1 MVTTRDFN
9 ASTTRQSEAVD
20 ALLKCGFYPSKI
32 RLNGYEVEMR
42 YYYKYLNGEDSLLS
56 IIVGPSGN
64 YELVNNYGLRNE
76 TSETFTLKSL
86 IGYLQMLIACG
97 CKFDFQDK
105 GEKNHKEDNKV
116 TAYTMNDAVSMV
128 LSDDYKKRFI
138 AEYVETKIRYE
149 RLHNI
154 IIKWCA
160 GKADFVTDIELLE
173 EQAKYMGNYLKVLEI
188 RAVKEDIELP
198 DVVWR
203 N

>member
-1 MVTTRDFN
+1 MW
-9 ASTTRQSEAVD
+9 
-20 ALLKCGFYPSKI
+20 
-32 RLNGYEVEMR
+32 
-42 YYYKYLNGEDSLLS
+42 YYYKYLNGEDSLLL

-64 YELVNNYGLRNE
+64 YELVNNHGLRNE
-76 TSETFTLKSL
+76 MSETLTLKSL
-86 IGYLQMLIACG
+86 IEYLQILIACE

-116 TAYTMNDAVSMV
+116 TTYTMNDAVNIV

-149 RLHNI
+149 RIHNT
-154 IIKWCA
+154 IIKWYA
-160 GKADFVTDIELLE
+160 DKADFATDIELLE

>member
-42 YYYKYLNGEDSLLS
+42 YYYKYPNAEDSLLS

-76 TSETFTLKSL
+76 MSETFTLKNL

-97 CKFDFQDK
+97 CKFDFRDK
-105 GEKNHKEDNKV
+105 GEKNHKEDNK
-116 TAYTMNDAVSMV
+116 
-128 LSDDYKKRFI
+128 
-138 AEYVETKIRYE
+138 
-149 RLHNI
+149 
-154 IIKWCA
+154 
-160 GKADFVTDIELLE
+160 ADFVTDIALFE
-173 EQAKYMGNYLKVLEI
+173 EQTKYMGNYLKVLEI

-203 N
+203 D